1 MTRLWQDV
9 VKGYFHVVRRFRGG
23 IFLLRQ
29 SAVGVLRDDPRH
41 DRNEVG
47 CPERKTAV
55 PISLCP
61 QAEHGKILTRANIII
76 IPQKMLLVNTLSEGF
91 RNFSLLHKN
100 VLKASAKMS
109 IEKCENICYNEI
121 TKQEEVQSDE
131 TLISTT
137 FIHKI
142 SSFVHNDSGT
152 DTHHSSYREIF

>member
-1 MTRLWQDV
+1 MARRSQGLFSCCTPFSRR
-9 VKGYFHVVRRFRGG
+9 YFFAQAKRRRCPA
-23 IFLLRQ
+23 RR
-29 SAVGVLRDDPRH
+29 SAPR
-41 DRNEVG
+41 
-47 CPERKTAV
+47 PERGWVSRKKNGGADLPLPT
-55 PISLCP
+55 S
-61 QAEHGKILTRANIII
+61 GTRENPHTRQHYHYTTKNASC
-76 IPQKMLLVNTLSEGF
+76 KYTSEGS
-91 RNFSLLHKN
+91 RNFSLLNKN